1 MRRILTEYRV
11 RTVLTHGGM
20 VAPVRQTYLAYRGP
34 DTRRQVAGW
43 VSPHIIARLK
53 ADACLRAQVA
63 FPDRLAAGPTL
74 MVEWDS
80 RATSRPSDW
89 LNVRADCRHGLM
101 VELVADTHAPEV
113 IRQSAAAGRYRDEF
127 IRASQPASARAR
139 PVFDKSTHQRASDRL
154 AELETEMGVL
164 AMRQLEDLLID
175 RATVTAL
182 TARWRMKA
190 EDVKQVAQE
199 ALAQLAVAYELSRVV
214 DSPA

>member
-1 MRRILTEYRV
+1 
-11 RTVLTHGGM
+11 
-20 VAPVRQTYLAYRGP
+20 YLAYRGP

-164 AMRQLEDLLID
+164 AMR
-175 RATVTAL
+175 
-182 TARWRMKA
+182 
-190 EDVKQVAQE
+190 
-199 ALAQLAVAYELSRVV
+199 
-214 DSPA
+214 